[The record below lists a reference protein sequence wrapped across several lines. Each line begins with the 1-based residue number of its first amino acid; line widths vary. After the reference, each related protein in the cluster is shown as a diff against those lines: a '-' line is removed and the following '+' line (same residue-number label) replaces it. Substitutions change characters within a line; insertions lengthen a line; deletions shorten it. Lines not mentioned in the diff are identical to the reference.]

1 LPEVSWVHGFGALKI
16 LNLPIYSIFNQ
27 SELDRQY
34 SPSSCVKNID
44 LYLNRYTEVSRI
56 VKKSALESNTCLC
69 DLAYGPSGDERL
81 DLFLPPTKGLAPLQ
95 IYIHGGYWQ
104 ALSKAD
110 SLFAAPLF
118 QQHGACFA
126 ALNYGLAPHVTLTE
140 IVAQVRRAICWL
152 YAHAGRLKFDHERIY
167 LSGSSAGAHLAIMM
181 LMTDWPEFGLP
192 EQVIKGVCAVSGIYD
207 LEPIRLSYVNELLG
221 MDASE
226 AALNSPM
233 RQRIRNHCPLIL
245 AYGDNETGEFK
256 RQTDEYRDQL
266 LDSGFPVCF
275 KEIRDRNHFD
285 VIMDLSDPNAWLS
298 QQVLEQMGLI

>member
-1 LPEVSWVHGFGALKI
+1 VLRI
-16 LNLPIYSIFNQ
+16 LNLQIYSTFDQ

-34 SPSSCVKNID
+34 SPSSCVDD
-44 LYLNRYTEVSRI
+44 LDFYLNRYADTSSL
-56 VKKSALESNTCLC
+56 VKMSALENNICLS
-69 DLAYGPSGDERL
+69 DLAYGPSDDERL
-81 DLFLPPTKGLAPLQ
+81 DLFLPPTKGLVPLHV
-95 IYIHGGYWQ
+95 YIHGGYWQ
-104 ALSKAD
+104 ALSKED

-126 ALNYGLAPHVTLTE
+126 ALNYGLAPDVTLTE
-140 IVAQVRRAICWL
+140 IVAQIRRAICWL
-152 YAHAGRLKFDHERIY
+152 YVHAEQLKFDRERIY

-192 EQVIKGVCAVSGIYD
+192 EQVINGVCAVSGIYD

-266 LDSGFPVCF
+266 LDSGFSVCF
-275 KEIRDRNHFD
+275 KEINGRNHFD

-298 QQVLEQMGLI
+298 QQVLEHMGLI